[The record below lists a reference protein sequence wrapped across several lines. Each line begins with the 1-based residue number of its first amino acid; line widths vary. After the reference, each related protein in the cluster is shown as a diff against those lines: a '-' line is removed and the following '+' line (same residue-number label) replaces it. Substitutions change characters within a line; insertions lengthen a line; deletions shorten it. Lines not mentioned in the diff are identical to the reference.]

1 MMRLCQD
8 QRAGGSQ
15 QFQKSDFKQTPERN
29 IGHVTRNGSVGGSDF
44 NKSDPP
50 PRGRIEGR
58 RRREGE
64 REGVHV
70 YVCIFT
76 IVTDPAAW
84 LLYVC
89 VRV

>member
-50 PRGRIEGR
+50 QREDKGREEKGGRERGSPC
-58 RRREGE
+58 
-64 REGVHV
+64 
-70 YVCIFT
+70 VC
-76 IVTDPAAW
+76 
-84 LLYVC
+84 LYFHHC
-89 VRV
+89 D